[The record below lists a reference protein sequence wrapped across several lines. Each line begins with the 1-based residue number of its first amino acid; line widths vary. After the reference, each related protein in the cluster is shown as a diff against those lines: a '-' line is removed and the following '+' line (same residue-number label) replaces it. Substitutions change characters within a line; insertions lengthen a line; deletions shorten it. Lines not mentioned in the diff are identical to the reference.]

1 LNVFVKKI
9 GLLKNLV
16 GKKACDMGWHESV
29 EFNKVKGK
37 EEAELFIKNNQNCF
51 IFEVEYE
58 DDGDNMENRLK
69 DSTLIDKV
77 NCKIFSHH

>member
-1 LNVFVKKI
+1 M
-9 GLLKNLV
+9 V

-37 EEAELFIKNNQNCF
+37 EEAESFIKDNKNCF